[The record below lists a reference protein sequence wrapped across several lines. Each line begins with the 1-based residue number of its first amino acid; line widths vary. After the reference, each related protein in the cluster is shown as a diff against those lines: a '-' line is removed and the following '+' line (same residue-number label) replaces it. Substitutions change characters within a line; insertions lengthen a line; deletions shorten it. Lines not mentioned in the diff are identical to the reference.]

1 MPSTSKT
8 TINWWQKRHASSS
21 APRKSAHWTLG
32 CPHAAWPA
40 VEGAKLL
47 HVTHLSHLP
56 TCRNPQQ
63 SRKKTK
69 EYPQLPETKTIS
81 NTQWVKYV
89 YCPALVTLE
98 VGHARRNHSTHT
110 HFLKNRFSKSFCN
123 TVANIPEARAKGF
136 FPKNCCPPHSSLHL
150 PNIHHPHLIC
160 PLHHLQS
167 STPSS
172 LDLHLH
178 QSSPSSSSS
187 PTAVSP
193 TLSTQP
199 THFFH
204 QPHLY
209 DMLHLQ
215 HIHYLHHH
223 LHH

>member
-98 VGHARRNHSTHT
+98 VGRARRNHSTHT
-110 HFLKNRFSKSFCN
+110 LFEKPFFQKLLQYCGQYSRSSC
-123 TVANIPEARAKGF
+123 EGF
-136 FPKNCCPPHSSLHL
+136 FPKELLSASLFT
-150 PNIHHPHLIC
+150 
-160 PLHHLQS
+160 S
-167 STPSS
+167 ST
-172 LDLHLH
+172 
-178 QSSPSSSSS
+178 
-187 PTAVSP
+187 
-193 TLSTQP
+193 
-199 THFFH
+199 
-204 QPHLY
+204 
-209 DMLHLQ
+209 
-215 HIHYLHHH
+215 
-223 LHH
+223 